1 MHDCWAEGWTVHQL
15 TVGAVR
21 GDGVTDLA
29 FSLRRW
35 LREAGAHSEIY
46 AEQIAPELAAEV
58 RPYHELQVDPAKR
71 ERVIWHFSIGSP
83 VSAVARRLPWPSYL
97 MYHNITPPE
106 LFYGADA
113 QAIGMTQLG
122 RWELGSFESVAFAMA
137 NSEFSRREL
146 AAAGYPET
154 AVLPLPLDPERFATT
169 PDPAVLAEYDD
180 GRTNLLTVSKIA
192 PHKRQEDAIKV
203 LAAYKRIDPSARLFI
218 VGGVLAPA
226 YRRWLDHLARHLRV
240 ENDVIFTDRVSDAAL
255 RAYYQLADVFLCLSE
270 HEGFGVPLV
279 EAMWSEVPVIAYAAT
294 AVPDTLGEAG
304 ILIHR
309 KEIPV
314 IAELIALIVRDKAL
328 RDRLIATGK
337 RRVQAFTP
345 EAVRALFRSYLAPR
359 LGG

>member
-1 MHDCWAEGWTVHQL
+1 MHQL

-35 LREAGAHSEIY
+35 LREAGARSEIY
-46 AEQIAPELAAEV
+46 AEQIAADLADEV

-83 VSAVARRLPWPSYL
+83 VSALARRLPGPMYM

-106 LFYGADA
+106 LFYGADL
-113 QAIGMTQLG
+113 QAISMTQLG
-122 RWELGSFESVAFAMA
+122 RWELGSFAAVEFAMA
-137 NSEFSRREL
+137 NSEYSRREL
-146 AAAGYPET
+146 QAAGYPDT
-154 AVLPLPLDPERFATT
+154 AVLPLPLDPERFSVP
-169 PDPAVLAEYDD
+169 PDPAVLADYDD

-192 PHKRQEDAIKV
+192 PHKRQEDAIKA
-203 LAAYKRIDPSARLFI
+203 LAAYKRIDPSARLFV
-218 VGGVLAPA
+218 VGGVLAPT
-226 YRRWLDHLARHLRV
+226 YRRWLDHLARHLGV
-240 ENDVIFTDRVSDAAL
+240 EEDVIFTDRVSDAAL
-255 RAYYQLADVFLCLSE
+255 RAYYQLAHVFLCMSE

-279 EAMWSEVPVIAYAAT
+279 EAMWSGVPIIAYAAT

-304 ILIHR
+304 ILVHR
-309 KEIPV
+309 KEMPV
-314 IAELIALIVRDKAL
+314 IAELIALVVRNQAL

-337 RRVQAFTP
+337 RRAEAFAP

-359 LGG
+359 LRG